1 MEPIISYL
9 FTPTIFVGA
18 LTYLGKKV
26 IDNWFKTKEKNHELS
41 IKSITDRE
49 ILLYKAEIDK
59 TSLRFSVKTSGVYE
73 KQALVF
79 TELYGMF
86 ADLEHDADVA
96 INQGEP
102 WDKRYQ
108 QFKNTHIRLL
118 KYWRRNRILLPDSI
132 DVLIQTLQN
141 NTFWLVEHSGSGES
155 HLRQGNADG
164 HKKQVQQTES
174 LKESIPQIRTQLIAE
189 FRKTIGVS
197 D

>member
-1 MEPIISYL
+1 M
-9 FTPTIFVGA
+9 
-18 LTYLGKKV
+18 
-26 IDNWFKTKEKNHELS
+26 DNWFKAKEKSYESS
-41 IKSITDRE
+41 IKSIADRE
-49 ILLYKAEIDK
+49 ISLYKAEIDK

-96 INQGEP
+96 INQGAP
-102 WDKRYQ
+102 WDEKYQ
-108 QFKNTHIRLL
+108 QFKNTHLRLL

-132 DVLIQTLQN
+132 DALIQTLQN
-141 NTFWLVEHSGSGES
+141 DTFWLVEHYGSGES
-155 HLRQGNADG
+155 RLRQGDGDG
-164 HKKQVQQTES
+164 HKEQKQKTES

-189 FRKTIGVS
+189 FRNTIGVS

>member
-1 MEPIISYL
+1 MEQIISYL
-9 FTPTIFVGA
+9 FTPTIIVGA

-26 IDNWFKTKEKNHELS
+26 IDNWFKAKEKSYESS
-41 IKSITDRE
+41 IKSIADRE
-49 ILLYKAEIDK
+49 ISLYKAEIDK

-96 INQGEP
+96 INQGAP
-102 WDKRYQ
+102 WDEKYQ
-108 QFKNTHIRLL
+108 QFKNTHLRLL

-132 DVLIQTLQN
+132 DALIQTLQN
-141 NTFWLVEHSGSGES
+141 DTFWLVEHYGSGES
-155 HLRQGNADG
+155 RLRQGDGDG
-164 HKKQVQQTES
+164 HKEQKQKTES

-189 FRKTIGVS
+189 FRNTIGVS